1 MQAVAAKEN
10 LTLVEISLRW
20 LVHHSALKHRRV
32 DGNDGIIIGVSSVEQ
47 LDANLKDL
55 EKGPLSVEVLEALE
69 KAWKASE
76 DVCPT

>member
-20 LVHHSALKHRRV
+20 LVHHSVLKHRRV
-32 DGNDGIIIGVSSVEQ
+32 GGNDGIIIGVSSLEQ

-55 EKGPLSVEVLEALE
+55 EKGPLSGEVLEALD
-69 KAWKASE
+69 KAWKVSE